1 MKVCTFSSIN
11 IDQPDIYI
19 IKIYVFRAA
28 FICSLFAG
36 KFSGEDKMPQ
46 GKQGGQNGSGED
58 VLP

>member
-11 IDQPDIYI
+11 IDQPDINI
-19 IKIYVFRAA
+19 FWAA

-46 GKQGGQNGSGED
+46 GGQNGSGED